1 MQPSGFLFRGWMLV
15 GLVERGKTGLPKY
28 IEQVK
33 KLLHLELGYI
43 AMKKPRKINKKTWD
57 VFLIIFIMI
66 LSWYPKLG
74 VAYYTLCGIYT
85 HAFLGCFVFF
95 SALKS
100 RFVNAKWMWYYAKL
114 FGCQGCF
121 HTPKKLTWNL
131 QITHLERNMIG
142 TKPPWLCSMLVC
154 FLGCF
159 LSKWAEIFKKKDPV

>member
-66 LSWYPKLG
+66 LS
-74 VAYYTLCGIYT
+74 
-85 HAFLGCFVFF
+85 
-95 SALKS
+95 
-100 RFVNAKWMWYYAKL
+100 
-114 FGCQGCF
+114 
-121 HTPKKLTWNL
+121 
-131 QITHLERNMIG
+131 
-142 TKPPWLCSMLVC
+142 
-154 FLGCF
+154 
-159 LSKWAEIFKKKDPV
+159 